1 MRKIKTVNKQ
11 TVGDYVQEESR
22 PVEWGGPDQWQ
33 FQWEP
38 GRFDGVKMPPTLFK
52 ASVPSRMLLTLLLL
66 VMVIIFHWPLHM
78 VAHRLLVDRLALAQA
93 GPSIQLFISLKVGL
107 PN

>member
-52 ASVPSRMLLTLLLL
+52 ASVPSRMLLALLLL
-66 VMVIIFHWPLHM
+66 VMVIIFRLPALRLHI
-78 VAHRLLVDRLALAQA
+78 VTHRLLVDHLGLAQTY
-93 GPSIQLFISLKVGL
+93 S
-107 PN
+107 